1 MDLRFADDVRTI
13 VEEGSISDAA
23 KRLNISQPALSARV
37 RKLEELYGIQVF
49 KRNRRPMTL
58 TDEGRMYLEYAAK
71 AQNLDK
77 EFRKSVEQTDQLLTG
92 ELIIGGTH
100 LYTCQFLPPA
110 VCEFSR
116 RYPGVDVR
124 VINEKAPVLTSMA
137 AKGKIDLFITNAE
150 KKASGISYE
159 PLFPV
164 SMYFCVPRS
173 YPVNREFQESGFDL
187 AKLEDCPFILL
198 DKSQYMG
205 ATLRK
210 LFRRYGIDPVKR
222 IYTDQAITALA
233 LAEAGVG
240 VALMYGSPTKP
251 NPELDDSTTYRYTT
265 DDEEMRVQISV
276 AYAENASLSPA
287 ARVFIDTLKES
298 SNGL

>member
-37 RKLEELYGIQVF
+37 RKLEDVYGIQVF

-77 EFRKSVEQTDQLLTG
+77 EFRKSVEQADQLLTG
-92 ELIIGGTH
+92 ELVVGGTH

-110 VCEFSR
+110 VREFSS

-124 VINEKAPVLTSMA
+124 VVNEKAPVLTSMA

-150 KKASGISYE
+150 KKAAGISYE

-164 SMYFCVPRS
+164 SMYFCVPSS
-173 YPVNREFQESGFDL
+173 YPVNREFQENGFDL

-205 ATLRK
+205 STLRK
-210 LFRRYGIDPVKR
+210 LFRRYGIDPARR

-240 VALMYGSPTKP
+240 VALMYGSPTEP
-251 NPELDDSTTYRYTT
+251 NPELDDSTTCRYTT